1 MKGSWTQSQPS
12 DLLKF
17 TCNYL
22 KVVSQITVFL
32 FLKKNHD
39 LTNHKFVK
47 SVMVFVGLGGGGL
60 TTSVGMGIEP
70 SFSLWGRSD
79 CVIEPQGSWSVKSFS
94 LMHIITR

>member
-1 MKGSWTQSQPS
+1 
-12 DLLKF
+12 
-17 TCNYL
+17 
-22 KVVSQITVFL
+22 
-32 FLKKNHD
+32 
-39 LTNHKFVK
+39 
-47 SVMVFVGLGGGGL
+47 MVFVGLGGGGL